1 MIKKLDFIKSK
12 KLLNIDNNAKTV
24 KGQKYGFLTAILYLA
39 PSNES
44 GFNVCPQASKGCK
57 RACLYSAGNGSYPS
71 VKLGRI
77 NKTRWYIQ
85 ERETFINQLRKEIE
99 KFIVKAKTKNLIPC
113 IRLNG
118 TSDISW
124 ENTGLIEEF
133 KSIQWYDYTKI
144 YKRALKFVSGN
155 LPKNYHI
162 TYSLNEDNKKLA
174 LDILKRGGNIS
185 AVFRKSLPT
194 QFKGYK
200 VVNADQNDL
209 RFLDPSNSIAGLV
222 AKGKAKNDYSGFVL
236 DV

>member
-1 MIKKLDFIKSK
+1 MIEFTKSK

-44 GFNVCPQASKGCK
+44 GFNICPQASRGCK
-57 RACLYSAGNGSYPS
+57 RACLYSAGKGSYPS

-85 ERETFINQLRKEIE
+85 ERKTFINQLRKEIE
-99 KFIVKAKTKNLIPC
+99 KFIVKAKAKNLIPC

-133 KSIQWYDYTKI
+133 KSIQWYDYTKV
-144 YKRALKFVSGN
+144 YKRALKFVNGN

-200 VVNADQNDL
+200 VVNADTNDL